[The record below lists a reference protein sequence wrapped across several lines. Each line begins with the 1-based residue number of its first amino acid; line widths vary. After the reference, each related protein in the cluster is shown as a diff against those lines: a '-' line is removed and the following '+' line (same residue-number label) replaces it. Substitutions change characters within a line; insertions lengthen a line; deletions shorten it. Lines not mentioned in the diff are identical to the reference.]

1 MLYTWNLHNKQML
14 MNWSLHIITVWEL
27 VYYLSHRIVISTFSP
42 REVSAEEKFSVSSPS
57 RLWRWEGL
65 GAGGEGD
72 DRGWD
77 GWMASL
83 TQWMWV
89 WVNSGSW
96 WWTGRPG
103 VLRFMGH
110 KESDTTERL
119 NWTESFLAVLCSWFL
134 STLHPSVYS
143 LPNPISTFPC
153 FSRCPRRLTARDCLA
168 TWIPVGLASGKHRP
182 VGGEDE
188 RDIGIRFPGHDFIWL
203 YSWQGPSPLLFLQ
216 YLLYCPFLGLQHSLD
231 SNNIISSL

>member
-14 MNWSLHIITVWEL
+14 MNWSLHIITVWGL

-103 VLRFMGH
+103 VLDSWVAKSQTRL
-110 KESDTTERL
+110 SD
-119 NWTESFLAVLCSWFL
+119 WTELNPSWLSSVPDSFLPFIPQCTHSQIQSPPFPASAGVQEGWQLGTVLPPGFQLDWPGVNIGRSEERMRETLGYVFL
-134 STLHPSVYS
+134 VMVS
-143 LPNPISTFPC
+143 
-153 FSRCPRRLTARDCLA
+153 
-168 TWIPVGLASGKHRP
+168 SGCT
-182 VGGEDE
+182 
-188 RDIGIRFPGHDFIWL
+188 PGRGHH
-203 YSWQGPSPLLFLQ
+203 LFFF
-216 YLLYCPFLGLQHSLD
+216 CDTCCIVPF
-231 SNNIISSL
+231 